1 MKKGFLRLKI
11 ASKFKNPAVFAKI
24 TESNPEDVKYAYE
37 LTDYATKKSDEFS
50 YMGYLCLLNGTGF
63 WRVGNNFDMPHNHRA
78 VVDAFHLYQK
88 NNPETNL
95 FKDYEFVI
103 CRTFEAI
110 SAPHALDRIVDI
122 LNYELTIQE
131 SGKAALPIDFNPIV
145 EKIDELKERNKTKH
159 IYGKYRA
166 RLLLDLKTRAENYMA
181 GRTPVEKD

>member
-1 MKKGFLRLKI
+1 
-11 ASKFKNPAVFAKI
+11 
-24 TESNPEDVKYAYE
+24 
-37 LTDYATKKSDEFS
+37 
-50 YMGYLCLLNGTGF
+50 MGYLCLLNGAGF

-95 FKDYEFVI
+95 FKHYEFVI
-103 CRTFEAI
+103 CRTFEVLS
-110 SAPHALDRIVDI
+110 SAHAVDRIIDI

-145 EKIDELKERNKTKH
+145 EKIDELEERNKTKH

-166 RLLLDLKTRAENYMA
+166 KLLLDLKTRAENYMA
-181 GRTPVEKD
+181 GRTPVEND